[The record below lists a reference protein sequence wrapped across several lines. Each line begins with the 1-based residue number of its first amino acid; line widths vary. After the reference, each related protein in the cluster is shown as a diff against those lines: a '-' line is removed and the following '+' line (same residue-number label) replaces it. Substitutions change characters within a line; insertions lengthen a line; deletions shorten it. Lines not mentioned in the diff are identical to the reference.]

1 MYVDIVPNRSSPPA
15 VLLRESWREG
25 SKIHKKTL
33 ANISHWPRFQVD
45 SLRRVLKGEHLVPID
60 ELFVVERSLPHGH
73 VEAILGTMRKLG
85 MERLLDSR
93 QSRERTLVVAMIV
106 EQVLHS
112 CSKLAQTRLWETTS
126 LGEELGVVG
135 ADENEL
141 YGALDWLLE
150 RQGRIEARL
159 AKGHLQEGS
168 FVFYDVTSS
177 YYEGRTCP
185 LARLGYG
192 RDGKKGLPVIVYGT
206 LADGEGRPVAVQV
219 YPGDTGDPST
229 VVDQVAKLREGFGL
243 QRVVLV
249 GDRGMLTQTQVEL
262 LRQVPGLGWI
272 TALRAP
278 AIRELLEKGTLQRSL
293 FDVQNLAEIAS
304 PEFPGERLIACYNP
318 ILAEERRRKRKELL
332 EATEAGLEKI
342 QRQIGRRTKT
352 PFSEGEIGLK
362 VGRVLNAYKVGKH
375 FQITLGPNSL
385 TWSRR
390 SEQILQEE
398 QLDGIYVLRTGEP
411 QESLAADEAVRQY
424 KNLSKVERIYRTL
437 KGMDIRVR
445 PIRHRTE
452 AHVRAHIFLCLL
464 AYYVEW
470 HIRQALKPILFHDE
484 ELEALARRRD
494 PVAKAEVSESAQ
506 RKKRTLRTPDGLP
519 VHSFD
524 SLLEVLGTRARYR
537 CRLRNGGPE
546 STVVR
551 YTEAEPLQRRAFE
564 LLGLPYPVSAR
575 QSSS

>member
-15 VLLRESWREG
+15 ILLRESWREG
-25 SKIHKKTL
+25 SKIRKKTI
-33 ANISHWPRFQVD
+33 ANISHWPRFQVEA
-45 SLRRVLKGEHLVPID
+45 LRGVLKGEHLVPVD
-60 ELFVVERSLPHGH
+60 QLFLLEGSLPHGH
-73 VEAILGTMRKLG
+73 VEAILGTLRKLG
-85 MERLLDSR
+85 LERILGRR
-93 QSRERTLVVAMIV
+93 QCEERTLVVAMIV

-126 LGEELGVVG
+126 LGEELGVLE
-135 ADENEL
+135 ADENDL
-141 YGALDWLLE
+141 YRALDWLLE
-150 RQGRIEARL
+150 RQGKIEGRL
-159 AKGHLQEGS
+159 AKRHLGEGA

-206 LADGEGRPVAVQV
+206 LTDGEGRPISVQV
-219 YPGDTGDPST
+219 YPGNTADPLT
-229 VVDQVAKLREGFGL
+229 VADQVRKLREDFGL
-243 QRVVLV
+243 KRVVLV
-249 GDRGMLTQTQVEL
+249 GDRGMLTQTQIEV
-262 LRQVPGLGWI
+262 LRRYPGLGWI

-278 AIRELLEKGTLQRSL
+278 VIRELLAKGSLQRSL
-293 FDVQNLAEIAS
+293 FDVQNLAEISS
-304 PEFPGERLIACYNP
+304 PDFPDERLIACYNP

-332 EATEAGLEKI
+332 EATEASLEKI
-342 QRQIGRRTKT
+342 QRQVERRTKT
-352 PFSEGEIGLK
+352 PLSEGEIGVK
-362 VGRVLNAYKVGKH
+362 VGKVLNAYKVGKH
-375 FQITLGPNSL
+375 FEITLGTNTLS
-385 TWSRR
+385 WIRR

-398 QLDGIYVLRTGEP
+398 QLDGIYVIRTGEP
-411 QESLAADEAVRQY
+411 RAALAASQAVRQY

-470 HIRQALKPILFHDE
+470 HMRKALSPILFHDE
-484 ELEALARRRD
+484 ELEEMSLLRD
-494 PVAKAEVSESAQ
+494 PVAKAEVSKSAK

-519 VHSFD
+519 VHSFET
-524 SLLEVLGTRARYR
+524 LLEALGTRARCL
-537 CRLRNGGPE
+537 CRLRGGGAD
-546 STVVR
+546 STFIR
-551 YTEAEPLQRRAFE
+551 ITDPGPLHRRAFE

-575 QSSS
+575 WN